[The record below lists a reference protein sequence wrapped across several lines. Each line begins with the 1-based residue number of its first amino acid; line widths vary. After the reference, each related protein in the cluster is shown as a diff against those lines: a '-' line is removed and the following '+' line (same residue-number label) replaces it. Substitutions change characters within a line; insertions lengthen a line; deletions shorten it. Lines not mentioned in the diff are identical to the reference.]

1 MKALLLQVHWLS
13 SPNTT
18 ICLWQ
23 GSMLGFGYVKSRF
36 TSSVTVSDPGK
47 HPAGLQGPRAG
58 EQTQV
63 TAAGHVAIC

>member
-1 MKALLLQVHWLS
+1 MKALLLQVHGLS

-23 GSMLGFGYVKSRF
+23 ESMLGFGYVKSRF
-36 TSSVTVSDPGK
+36 TSVTVSDPGK
-47 HPAGLQGPRAG
+47 HPAGLQGSRAG

-63 TAAGHVAIC
+63 TAAGRVTIC